1 MTLPA
6 FSSMSRVLLLAA
18 GLGFTSAP
26 LLAADILVDVQMQN
40 SDTNPGPFSAGAG
53 AQFSMSFRID
63 ASVAP
68 SGAIPT
74 WSGALDDLFV
84 DIVDVNLG
92 SFTIQAQNGR
102 WQQIDGDF
110 LAGGW
115 GSFNGGSIA
124 PFAVFN
130 PSISATAFVL
140 DSISFDFRGAAL
152 LADEQTLPGVLDI
165 DDFNYLSLVLR
176 FSNADPDVAN
186 NPKTSIIRGSAF
198 DAVAITPVPEPTTW
212 AMLGLGLALVGA
224 AARRA
229 RMTATGCNRRVGH
242 PLHRAS

>member
-6 FSSMSRVLLLAA
+6 ISSTSRALLLAA
-18 GLGFTSAP
+18 GLGLASAP
-26 LLAADILVDVQMQN
+26 LLAADILVEIQTQN
-40 SDTNPGPFSAGAG
+40 SGTNPGPFSAGAG

-63 ASVAP
+63 ATVVP
-68 SGAIPT
+68 SGSTPT
-74 WSGALDDLFV
+74 WSGALDDLV
-84 DIVDVNLG
+84 IDISDVNLG

-110 LAGGW
+110 LTGGW

-140 DSISFDFRGAAL
+140 ESISFDFRGAAL
-152 LADEQTLPGVLDI
+152 LADEQSLPGALDI

-176 FSNADPDVAN
+176 FTNADPDVPN
-186 NPKTSIIRGSAF
+186 IPKSSIIRGSAF
-198 DAVAITPVPEPTTW
+198 DAVNITPVPEPTTW

-229 RMTATGCNRRVGH
+229 AM
-242 PLHRAS
+242 